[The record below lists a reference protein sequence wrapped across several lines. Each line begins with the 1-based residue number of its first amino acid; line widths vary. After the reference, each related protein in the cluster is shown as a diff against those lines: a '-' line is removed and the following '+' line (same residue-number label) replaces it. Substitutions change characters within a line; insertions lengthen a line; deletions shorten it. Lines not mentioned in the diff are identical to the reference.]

1 MSSVKTSKVSRRFGE
16 GGTSTLEFAVVLPVL
31 LMVFLGGLELTRAWL
46 TANVTMNAVREGAR
60 LAAVTIPMSAAK
72 QAGQNR
78 ISAVLSSAGLTPQ
91 VDPAVEVTQVVY
103 VCPPPPNPCP
113 PEFRVEA
120 AVTVRFET
128 IVPLVQLL
136 LPNPWIDIQQ
146 TATMR
151 YE

>member
-1 MSSVKTSKVSRRFGE
+1 MSKRRGSTAKRLFGE
-16 GGTSTLEFAVVLPVL
+16 SGISSLEFAVVLPVL

-72 QAGQNR
+72 QAGENR
-78 ISAVLSSAGLTPQ
+78 ISAVLSSAGLTPR
-91 VDPAVEVTQVVY
+91 VGPAVEVTQVVY

-120 AVTVRFET
+120 AVTVRFQT

-136 LPNPWIDIQQ
+136 LPTPSIDIQQ